1 VATPFIHNQNK
12 RLRNQPRIAAT
23 PRSAREGA
31 TQMNQD
37 FISISLYIFTKKI
50 LDQEK
55 HVYNFLEF
63 SSVLG
68 WHAPAINTPQYR
80 CVGFGQCQT
89 QKMCALQQNW
99 DLLPKL

>member
-1 VATPFIHNQNK
+1 M
-12 RLRNQPRIAAT
+12 

-55 HVYNFLEF
+55 HVYNLLEF